1 MEIGINNIKMKKILK
16 PFIVLLFIISISACK
31 KQCDKSLRVGEMVQ
45 IPIVFNGFSTSEIDR
60 ILVYRI
66 DNSNTSP
73 IDTFLLRNILW
84 ANMAR
89 STNEIITDRESGKTQ
104 KQYGRYESYFDNC
117 TLIFDWYTNKDTLL
131 NFEIKKSQE
140 KIKGCHENDPNVK
153 IDKLSFIHK
162 GKTIFKD
169 ESIQID
175 K

>member
-1 MEIGINNIKMKKILK
+1 MRKKFKSFYSL
-16 PFIVLLFIISISACK
+16 FFIIAISGCEK
-31 KQCDKSLRVGEMVQ
+31 PCEESLRIGEILQ
-45 IPIVFNGFSTSEIDR
+45 IPIVFNGFSISEIEN

-66 DNSNTSP
+66 DNSNTSTSV
-73 IDTFLLRNILW
+73 DTFLLREILW

-89 STNEIITDRESGKTQ
+89 STNEIITDRESSKAQ
-104 KQYGRYESYFDNC
+104 SQFGRYDSYFDNC
-117 TLIFDWYTNKDTLL
+117 TLIFDWYTRKDTLL
-131 NFEIKKSQE
+131 NFEVKKSQE

-162 GKTIFKD
+162 GKTITKN

>member
-1 MEIGINNIKMKKILK
+1 MKKIPK
-16 PFIVLLFIISISACK
+16 PFIVLLFIISFSGCEK
-31 KQCDKSLRVGEMVQ
+31 PCDESLRIGEIVQ
-45 IPIVFNGFSTSEIDR
+45 IPIVFNGFSISEIDK

-73 IDTFLLRNILW
+73 IDTFLLRDILW

-89 STNEIITDRESGKTQ
+89 STNEIITDNESSKTK
-104 KQYGRYESYFDNC
+104 KQFGRYDSYFDNC

-131 NFEIKKSQE
+131 NFELKKSQE

-162 GKTIFKD
+162 GKTISKD